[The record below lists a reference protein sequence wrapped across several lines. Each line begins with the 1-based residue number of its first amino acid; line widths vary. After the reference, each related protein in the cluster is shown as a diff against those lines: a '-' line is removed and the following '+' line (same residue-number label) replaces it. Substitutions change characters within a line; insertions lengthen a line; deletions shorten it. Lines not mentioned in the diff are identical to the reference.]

1 MGSVERSKKKAQYWQ
16 RAILR
21 FSVCLVIGFFAGFVQ
36 TIKASTFAGRVAG
49 TSDKADFSPQT
60 ALKSRISIVNASS
73 KTEKL
78 AVAAVAGG
86 EDELQE
92 EEEEVVKLIPRRL
105 LIIVTPTRTKD
116 KFQGVFLRRLSHTL
130 RLVPAPLLWI
140 IVERQSE
147 SNEVSGILKNT
158 GIMYR
163 HLVSREN
170 FSDPEAE
177 TDHQFNVALRHIEHH
192 RISGILHF
200 AMTSN
205 AYDLDFFEE
214 LREIEVLGKWP
225 VCKPTS
231 QARGWHYDG
240 DQSND
245 TDPRPP
251 LMMIHPSSFA
261 FNSSILWD
269 PERWGRSSS
278 SAHPTAVTANAAQD
292 LLKFMKQIVLE
303 DDTKPKGVQAIDC
316 SNNMVWHQEIQIDV
330 GMSKIEQ
337 LRGKSKDVQPKH

>member
-1 MGSVERSKKKAQYWQ
+1 MGSEERPKKKAQYWR
-16 RAILR
+16 RAIFR
-21 FSVCLVIGFFAGFVQ
+21 FSVCLVIGFFVGFAQ
-36 TIKASTFAGRVAG
+36 TIKDSTFAGRVAG
-49 TSDKADFSPQT
+49 TSDKADFSTQT
-60 ALKSRISIVNASS
+60 APKSRISINASS
-73 KTEKL
+73 KAEKP

-86 EDELQE
+86 QDQLQE
-92 EEEEVVKLIPRRL
+92 EEEEIKLIPRRL

-116 KFQGVFLRRLSHTL
+116 KFQGVFLLRLSNTL

-140 IVERQSE
+140 IVEGQSE
-147 SNEVSGILKNT
+147 SSEVLGILRNT
-158 GIMYR
+158 GITYR

-170 FSDPEAE
+170 FTDPEAE
-177 TDHQFNVALRHIEHH
+177 TDHQFNIALQHIEHH

-231 QARGWHYDG
+231 QTRAWHYDG

-278 SAHPTAVTANAAQD
+278 SAHPAATTTNAAQD
-292 LLKFMKQIVLE
+292 LLKFVKQFVLE
-303 DDTKPKGVQAIDC
+303 DDTKPKGVHGKDC
-316 SNNMVWHQEIQIDV
+316 SKNIIWHQEI
-330 GMSKIEQ
+330 EQ
-337 LRGKSKDVQPKH
+337 LL